1 MYDELIKKK
10 QQEIDSQQS
19 TQMTSTQYQNHI
31 RSLEGSQPPYKEY
44 VKKNQK
50 EIEKLTEL

>member
-1 MYDELIKKK
+1 
-10 QQEIDSQQS
+10 
-19 TQMTSTQYQNHI
+19 MTSTQYQNHI